1 MAKIDM
7 TRNAWRRAMALVVML
22 ALGSMHAS
30 AQGLVDRARMLTD
43 RGPASFEVWAH
54 QRSNAITSATLD
66 AFYTGGFLTS
76 DFLNRVL
83 ADHPQMA
90 TAGLEVGWSKRWS
103 TRPFIKDQWSLTW
116 SVGSDILTRAQW
128 RQDLFALTFIGNA
141 PSVGRQMALSGTGVR
156 LGAFNRVS
164 VGLEQAKSRQR
175 IELSLVQRVAGAEWG
190 IPYGTFLVSEG
201 VDSME
206 VVMQTYASASVDNL
220 PQDGGFSFGQIMP
233 AYGFGVSGSLPLISD
248 NRPLQLELEFRDVGV
263 LWEPSGGQ
271 FAMVD
276 TSLFTTGLPIPI
288 AAYLDD
294 NYVADPGL
302 TIQNVLDGNTGYEDV
317 LFHTDSAVGRVL
329 MLPSRL
335 NAKLSYWPYD
345 EFMMKA
351 AVRAGNWMPQPELTM
366 GVGWMPDARFA
377 FGLDFRTGGWG
388 QSRPALWLD
397 WRITKKRILSLDI
410 DDPLGFMW
418 RQDMAAYTYGRGFHL
433 TLRRIPG
440 EDKWTRLMGLDRARA
455 FGQSGRRPGPS
466 NRNM

>member
-1 MAKIDM
+1 MAKIDK
-7 TRNAWRRAMALVVML
+7 TQSAWRVAMALV
-22 ALGSMHAS
+22 ALMVSGSMHAS
-30 AQGLVDRARMLTD
+30 AQGLVDRARVLTD

-54 QRSNAITSATLD
+54 QRSNALTSATLD

-76 DFLNRVL
+76 DFLNRIL
-83 ADHPQMA
+83 ADHPEMA

-220 PQDGGFSFGQIMP
+220 LQDGGFSFGQIMP

-276 TSLFTTGLPIPI
+276 TSLS
-288 AAYLDD
+288 
-294 NYVADPGL
+294 V
-302 TIQNVLDGNTGYEDV
+302 
-317 LFHTDSAVGRVL
+317 
-329 MLPSRL
+329 
-335 NAKLSYWPYD
+335 SY
-345 EFMMKA
+345 
-351 AVRAGNWMPQPELTM
+351 T
-366 GVGWMPDARFA
+366 
-377 FGLDFRTGGWG
+377 
-388 QSRPALWLD
+388 
-397 WRITKKRILSLDI
+397 
-410 DDPLGFMW
+410 
-418 RQDMAAYTYGRGFHL
+418 HL
-433 TLRRIPG
+433 TLPTIY
-440 EDKWTRLMGLDRARA
+440 
-455 FGQSGRRPGPS
+455 SV
-466 NRNM
+466 

>member
-7 TRNAWRRAMALVVML
+7 TRNAWRGAMALVVML

-83 ADHPQMA
+83 ADHPEMA

-220 PQDGGFSFGQIMP
+220 PQDGGFNVGQIMP

-294 NYVADPGL
+294 NYVAEPGL

-317 LFHTDSAVGRVL
+317 VFHTDSAVGRVL

-351 AVRAGNWMPQPELTM
+351 AVRAGNWMPQPELTL

-397 WRITKKRILSLDI
+397 LRITKKRILSLDI

-418 RQDMAAYTYGRGFHL
+418 RQDVAAYTYGRGFHL

-466 NRNM
+466 TRNM

>member
-1 MAKIDM
+1 MMKIEM
-7 TRNAWRRAMALVVML
+7 TRDAWCAAVAVFAMV
-22 ALGSMHAS
+22 ALGSVHAS

-54 QRSNAITSATLD
+54 QRSNAVTSATLD

-76 DFLNRVL
+76 DFLNRIL
-83 ADHPQMA
+83 ADHPEMA

-128 RQDLFALTFIGNA
+128 RQDLFALTFLGNA
-141 PSVGRQMALSGTGVR
+141 PFLGRQMALSGTGVR

-164 VGLEQAKSRQR
+164 VGLEQAKTRQR

-190 IPYGTFLVSEG
+190 IPYGTFHVSEG

-206 VVMQTYASASVDNL
+206 VVMQTYASASLDNL
-220 PQDGGFSFGQIMP
+220 PGDEAFSLEQVMP

-271 FAMVD
+271 FVMVD
-276 TSLFTTGLPIPI
+276 TSLFTTGLSIPI

-294 NYVADPGL
+294 NYNAEPGL
-302 TIQNVLDGNTGYEDV
+302 TIQNVQDGNTGYEDV
-317 LFHTDSAVGRVL
+317 VFYTDSAVGRVL

-351 AVRAGNWMPQPELTM
+351 AVRAGNWMPQPELTL

-377 FGLDFRTGGWG
+377 FGLDFRTGGGDNRALPCGWIG
-388 QSRPALWLD
+388 ASPRSAFCRLTSTTPLDSCGAKTWLPTPTDEVFTLLFVASPA
-397 WRITKKRILSLDI
+397 RT
-410 DDPLGFMW
+410 
-418 RQDMAAYTYGRGFHL
+418 
-433 TLRRIPG
+433 
-440 EDKWTRLMGLDRARA
+440 
-455 FGQSGRRPGPS
+455 SGRV
-466 NRNM
+466 